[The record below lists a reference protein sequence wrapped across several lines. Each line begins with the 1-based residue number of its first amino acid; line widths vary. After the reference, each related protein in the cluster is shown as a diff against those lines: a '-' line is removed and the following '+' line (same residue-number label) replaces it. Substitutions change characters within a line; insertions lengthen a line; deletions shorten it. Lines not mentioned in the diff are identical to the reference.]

1 MDRESTMEKP
11 LNDFDLHSPPAHA
24 ICKKLA
30 HKLLKPPRVFSKI
43 CIDWIKTQQCKQKPD
58 ESIPEYYERFKKTFK
73 QYSGMTPESFSK
85 HQNDPLLTST
95 FLEAIDEELATLLK
109 DTIYV
114 GPHYTN

>member
-73 QYSGMTPESFSK
+73 QYSGMTPESFF
-85 HQNDPLLTST
+85 HHENDPLFNS
-95 FLEAIDEELATLLK
+95 AVSQGIDEKLA
-109 DTIYV
+109 
-114 GPHYTN
+114 NRA